1 MAAPSPDDR
10 LTVGQLARLLPGAAG
25 EPGKCAAKT
34 TVRRWANRGVTVA
47 GKVVRLRVT
56 RTPGGVRLIRW
67 GDYLSFRAECARLR
81 GEPAEPVRTPAERRR
96 ESRGLRAEFDRVF
109 GGK

>member
-1 MAAPSPDDR
+1 MPAPAPDDR

-25 EPGKCAAKT
+25 GCAAKT

-47 GKVVRLRVT
+47 GKVVRLRVH

-67 GDYLSFRAECARLR
+67 GDYVAFKAECARLR
-81 GEPAEPVRTPAERRR
+81 GEAPDPVRTPAERKR

>member
-1 MAAPSPDDR
+1 MPAPSPDDR
-10 LTVGQLARLLPGAAG
+10 LTVGQLARLLPGATG
-25 EPGKCAAKT
+25 GPQAAKT

-47 GKVVRLRVT
+47 GRVVRLRVT

-67 GDYLSFRAECARLR
+67 ADYLSFRAECARLR
-81 GEPAEPVRTPAERRR
+81 GEQPEPVRTPAERRR